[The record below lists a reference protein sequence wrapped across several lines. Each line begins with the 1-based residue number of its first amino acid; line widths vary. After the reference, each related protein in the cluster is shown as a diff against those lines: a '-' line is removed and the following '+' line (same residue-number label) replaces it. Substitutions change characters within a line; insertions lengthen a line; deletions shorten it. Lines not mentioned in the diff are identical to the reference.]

1 MCIAVKTSTRGVVF
15 GPIYGDV
22 LSNTLYAFFFLWQ
35 ECKTVCKSENRQR
48 PRKCFFYLKN
58 TLNSMVCVNNIRTC

>member
-1 MCIAVKTSTRGVVF
+1 MCIAVKTSTRGVVS

-35 ECKTVCKSENRQR
+35 ECKTVCKSENREAHEM
-48 PRKCFFYLKN
+48 FFLFKKY
-58 TLNSMVCVNNIRTC
+58 S